1 MKGNPGVNYTI
12 DDDGLS
18 ALSRM
23 AADYNTESIDHSLA
37 PSVSYFISCGTFAT
51 SLTANLYYSDDDSEW
66 TKETSG
72 AGNDLICSITATGNG
87 SLHVPNP
94 RGRYSRLSITAG
106 GTCVFSVTSV
116 LGPLRSVAAE

>member
-1 MKGNPGVNYTI
+1 MKGDPGVNYTL
-12 DDDGLS
+12 DDDGYP
-18 ALSRM
+18 ALSRA
-23 AADYNTESIDHSLA
+23 AADYNTESIDHALA

-51 SLTANLYYSDDDSEW
+51 SLVANLYYSDDDSEW

-72 AGNDLICSITATGNG
+72 AGNDLICTLTTASNG

-94 RGRYSRLSITAG
+94 RGRYSRLSITTG
-106 GTCVFSVTSV
+106 GICVFGITSV